1 MNSLDSMQQN
11 IIPDAFN
18 LVPYVTVHD
27 SVSVVDTLSTGVME
41 VGAEAVFGLQST
53 LSGGGFV
60 DNFVV
65 TPLVSN
71 VIFQSTVLIFFVL
84 YSIFIHQN
92 INDIS
97 LLFRNLALDKKDK
110 KGRFSNNINS
120 KYNSFV
126 LIMQCIGIM
135 LVGISGV
142 KLIDFV
148 MPGETVSLFSQ
159 NITIFIAP
167 IIMGLYVLV
176 TLFQYLVLT
185 IIGAITVSN
194 NFISALISLKIMASA
209 IITIIA
215 APVTILYALSPP
227 KEGGI
232 LGIILILIIIL
243 SLIWFLIKTIA
254 LFISKKISIL
264 QWFLYLCCVEI
275 FPISLIVA
283 YIVKY

>member
-1 MNSLDSMQQN
+1 MNSLDSIQHN
-11 IIPDAFN
+11 IVSDTFN
-18 LVPYVTVHD
+18 LVPYVAERD
-27 SVSVVDTLSTGVME
+27 SVSVVDTLSTV

-60 DNFVV
+60 EDFVE
-65 TPLVSN
+65 TPLVDN

-120 KYNSFV
+120 NYNSFV

-135 LVGISGV
+135 LIGISGV

-148 MPGETVSLFSQ
+148 MPGESVSLFSQ
-159 NITIFIAP
+159 NITIFVAP
-167 IIMGLYVLV
+167 IIMGLYVFV
-176 TLFQYLVLT
+176 ALFQYLVLT

-194 NFISALISLKIMASA
+194 NFISALVSLKIMAFA

-227 KEGGI
+227 KEGGV
-232 LGIILILIIIL
+232 LGGILILITVL
-243 SLIWFLIKTIA
+243 SLIWFLIKTIE

-264 QWFLYLCCVEI
+264 QWFLYLCCIEI

>member
-159 NITIFIAP
+159 NITIFIE
-167 IIMGLYVLV
+167 
-176 TLFQYLVLT
+176 
-185 IIGAITVSN
+185 IGRAHV
-194 NFISALISLKIMASA
+194 
-209 IITIIA
+209 
-215 APVTILYALSPP
+215 
-227 KEGGI
+227 
-232 LGIILILIIIL
+232 
-243 SLIWFLIKTIA
+243 
-254 LFISKKISIL
+254 
-264 QWFLYLCCVEI
+264 
-275 FPISLIVA
+275 
-283 YIVKY
+283 